1 MAKSTIPH
9 SVPSADRGLDADSHE
24 GPPISDGPPEWIPIP
39 LAVGANHDGYRLDRF
54 IHARI
59 VRLSRT
65 RIQAI
70 IERGQV
76 RDARGWLVRPAHRV
90 RAGEVVTV
98 LRPAPP
104 EPPVVLGYAIAH
116 QDPDLLVLD
125 KPAGLPVH
133 PSARYHRHTLT
144 AVLRERMGVGHGWEM
159 AHRLDRETSG
169 VMVFGRRGGS
179 GSVLKRS
186 FQRREVDKEYL
197 ALVHGRLAS
206 PCTIEIPLGAAL
218 GSEIR
223 VKMGPR
229 TLAEGGLPACTEIEP
244 LAPGSFRGE
253 PITLVRARPRTGRQH
268 QIRVH
273 LALLGHGVVGDKLYG
288 IEEAWFLDIV
298 EGGRPMAEIGE
309 HLGLWRH
316 ALHAASIELPHPN
329 GGHRVRFR
337 APWPQELA
345 AILPWPWP

>member
-1 MAKSTIPH
+1 MET
-9 SVPSADRGLDADSHE
+9 ADRGNDAPS
-24 GPPISDGPPEWIPIP
+24 GASEWIPIP
-39 LAVGANHDGYRLDRF
+39 LVVGANHDGYRLDRF

-76 RDARGWLVRPAHRV
+76 RDAHGPLVRVAHRV
-90 RAGEVVTV
+90 RVGQVVTV

-104 EPPVVLGYAIAH
+104 EPPVVLDYAVAH
-116 QDPDLLVLD
+116 RDSDLLVID

-159 AHRLDRETSG
+159 AHRLDCETSG

-179 GSVLKRS
+179 GSVIKRA

-197 ALVHGRLAS
+197 ALVHGRVDAPLTVAV
-206 PCTIEIPLGAAL
+206 PLGAAL

-229 TLAEGGLPACTEIEP
+229 SLAEGGLPALTEVEP
-244 LAPGSFRGE
+244 LAHGCFRGQ

-273 LALLGHGVVGDKLYG
+273 LGLVGHGVVGDKLYG
-288 IEEAWFLDIV
+288 VEEAWFLDIV

-316 ALHAASIELPHPN
+316 ALHAARIELPHPRD
-329 GGHRVRFR
+329 GQRVSFA
-337 APWPQELA
+337 APWPAELA
-345 AILPWPWP
+345 AILPWPAPAAT

>member
-1 MAKSTIPH
+1 MPG
-9 SVPSADRGLDADSHE
+9 ADRGEDADAHE
-24 GPPISDGPPEWIPIP
+24 GEKAPEGRPPEWIPIP
-39 LAVGANHDGYRLDRF
+39 LAVGANHDGYRVDRF

-59 VRLSRT
+59 TRLSRT
-65 RIQAI
+65 RIQRI
-70 IERGQV
+70 IARGQV
-76 RDARGWLVRPAHRV
+76 RDAHGAIVRPAHRV

-98 LRPAPP
+98 MRPAPP
-104 EPPVVLGYAIAH
+104 EPAVVLDYAVVH

-144 AVLRERMGVGHGWEM
+144 AVMRERLGVGHGWEM

-169 VMVFGRRGGS
+169 IMVFGRRGGS
-179 GSVLKRS
+179 GSLLKRS

-197 ALVHGRLAS
+197 ALVHGRLAA
-206 PCTIEIPLGAAL
+206 PCTIEIPLATDL

-229 TLAEGGLPACTEIEP
+229 ALADGGLAARTDVEP
-244 LAPGSFRGE
+244 LSQGEFRGE

-273 LALLGHGVVGDKLYG
+273 LALVGHGIVGDKLYG
-288 IEEAWFLDIV
+288 IEEAWFLDLV
-298 EGGRPMAEIGE
+298 ERGRPMSELGE
-309 HLGLWRH
+309 HLGLGRH
-316 ALHAASIELPHPN
+316 ALHAARIELPHPR
-329 GGHRVRFR
+329 HRQRVSFC
-337 APWPQELA
+337 APWPAELA
-345 AILPWPWP
+345 AILPLPPA

>member
-1 MAKSTIPH
+1 M
-9 SVPSADRGLDADSHE
+9 PSADRGNDAQPH
-24 GPPISDGPPEWIPIP
+24 DGEWIPIP
-39 LAVGANHDGYRLDRF
+39 LPVGANHDGYRVDRF
-54 IHARI
+54 IHACI
-59 VRLSRT
+59 TRLSRT
-65 RIQAI
+65 RIQSI

-76 RDARGWLVRPAHRV
+76 RGARGLIVRPSHRV
-90 RAGEVVTV
+90 HAGEVVTV
-98 LRPAPP
+98 MRPAPL
-104 EPPVVLGYAIAH
+104 EPPVVLDYSITH

-144 AVLRERMGVGHGWEM
+144 AVMRTRLGVGHGWEM

-169 VMVFGRRGGS
+169 IMVFGRRGAS
-179 GSVLKRS
+179 GSTLKRS
-186 FQRREVDKEYL
+186 FQQREVDKEYL
-197 ALVHGRLAS
+197 ALVHGRLEQ
-206 PCTIEIPLGAAL
+206 PCTIEVPLAADL

-229 TLAEGGLPACTEIEP
+229 ALAEGGRPACTEIEP
-244 LAPGSFRGE
+244 LRSGEFRGE

-273 LALLGHGVVGDKLYG
+273 LALVGHGIVGDKLYG

-298 EGGRPMAEIGE
+298 ERGRPMSEIGE

-316 ALHAASIELPHPN
+316 ALHAARIELPHPRD
-329 GGHRVRFR
+329 GQRVSFH
-337 APWPQELA
+337 AVWPQELA
-345 AILPWPWP
+345 AILPWPQEPGSSG

>member
-1 MAKSTIPH
+1 MQG
-9 SVPSADRGLDADSHE
+9 ADRDEGADAHE
-24 GPPISDGPPEWIPIP
+24 LEWIPIP
-39 LAVGANHDGYRLDRF
+39 LAVGAGHDGYRVDRF

-65 RIQAI
+65 RIQQI
-70 IERGQV
+70 IARGQV
-76 RDARGWLVRPAHRV
+76 RDARGPIVRPAHRV

-104 EPPVVLGYAIAH
+104 EPDVVLDYAVRH
-116 QDPDLLVLD
+116 QDPDLMVLD

-144 AVLRERMGVGHGWEM
+144 AVLRGRLGAGHGWEM

-197 ALVHGRLAS
+197 ALVHGKLAA
-206 PCTIEIPLGAAL
+206 PCTLEIPLGPAQ

-244 LAPGSFRGE
+244 LALGCFRDE

-273 LALLGHGVVGDKLYG
+273 LALAGHGIVGDKLYG

-298 EGGRPMAEIGE
+298 ERGRPMSELGE

-316 ALHAASIELPHPN
+316 ALHAARIELPHPRD
-329 GGHRVRFR
+329 GRRLAFA
-337 APWPQELA
+337 APWPDELA
-345 AILPWPWP
+345 AILPLPPELGLD

>member
-1 MAKSTIPH
+1 MQ
-9 SVPSADRGLDADSHE
+9 SADRDEGADAHE
-24 GPPISDGPPEWIPIP
+24 AEWIPIP
-39 LAVGANHDGYRLDRF
+39 LPVGAAHDGYRVDRF

-59 VRLSRT
+59 IRLSRT
-65 RIQAI
+65 RIQTI

-76 RDARGWLVRPAHRV
+76 RDARGPIVRPAHRV
-90 RAGEVVTV
+90 HAGEVVTV

-104 EPPVVLGYAIAH
+104 EPEVVLDYTVRYE
-116 QDPDLLVLD
+116 DPDLLVID

-144 AVLRERMGVGHGWEM
+144 AVMRTRLGVGHGWEM

-186 FQRREVDKEYL
+186 FQHREIDKEYL
-197 ALVHGRLAS
+197 ALVHGRLEDARI
-206 PCTIEIPLGAAL
+206 IELPLGPAQ

-229 TLAEGGLPACTEIEP
+229 ALDDGGVPARTEVEP
-244 LAPGSFRGE
+244 LAGGSFRGE

-273 LALLGHGVVGDKLYG
+273 LAELGHGIVGDKLYG
-288 IEEAWFLDIV
+288 IEEAWFLDVV
-298 EGGRPMAEIGE
+298 EHGRPMAELGE
-309 HLGLWRH
+309 ELGLWRH
-316 ALHAASIELPHPN
+316 ALHAVRLELPHPRD
-329 GGHRVRFR
+329 GHRLSFG
-337 APWPQELA
+337 APWPEELA
-345 AILPWPWP
+345 AILPLPPGLGLD

>member
-1 MAKSTIPH
+1 MA
-9 SVPSADRGLDADSHE
+9 SADRGNYAHAHE
-24 GPPISDGPPEWIPIP
+24 GDGPPEEAPRAPEWIPIP

-76 RDARGWLVRPAHRV
+76 RDARGPVVRASHRV

-98 LRPAPP
+98 MRPAPL
-104 EPPVVLGYAIAH
+104 EPPVVLDYAVAH

-144 AVLRERMGVGHGWEM
+144 ALMRTRMGVGHGWEM

-179 GSVLKRS
+179 GSQLKRS

-197 ALVHGRLAS
+197 ALAHGRIVA
-206 PCTIEIPLGAAL
+206 PFTVEIPLAAAL

-229 TLAEGGLPACTEIEP
+229 SLAEGGRPACTEIEP
-244 LAPGSFRGE
+244 LVHGSFRDQ

-273 LALLGHGVVGDKLYG
+273 LSLSGHGIVGDKLYG

-298 EGGRPMAEIGE
+298 EGGRPMSDIGE

-316 ALHAASIELPHPN
+316 ALHAARIELPHPRD
-329 GGHRVRFR
+329 GRRVAFT
-337 APWPQELA
+337 APWPAELA
-345 AILPWPWP
+345 EILPWPQG

>member
-1 MAKSTIPH
+1 MLKSTIPH
-9 SVPSADRGLDADSHE
+9 SVPGADRGKDADSHE
-24 GPPISDGPPEWIPIP
+24 GEWIPIP
-39 LAVGANHDGYRLDRF
+39 LAVGANHDGYRVDRF

-65 RIQAI
+65 RIQVI

-76 RDARGWLVRPAHRV
+76 RDARGPIVRPAHRV
-90 RAGEVVTV
+90 HAGEVVTV
-98 LRPAPP
+98 MRPAPA
-104 EPPVVLGYAIAH
+104 EPAVVLDYAVTH
-116 QDPDLLVLD
+116 QDPDLLVID

-133 PSARYHRHTLT
+133 PSAAYHRHTLT
-144 AVLRERMGVGHGWEM
+144 AVLRERLGAGHGWEM

-169 VMVFGRRGGS
+169 IMVFGRRGGS
-179 GSVLKRS
+179 GSLLKRS

-197 ALVHGRLAS
+197 ALVHGELVA
-206 PCTIEIPLGAAL
+206 PCTIEIPLASDRA
-218 GSEIR
+218 SEIR

-229 TLAEGGLPACTEIEP
+229 ALGEGGLPACTEIEP
-244 LAPGSFRGE
+244 LARGQFRGE

-273 LALLGHGVVGDKLYG
+273 LALLGHGIVGDKLYG

-298 EGGRPMAEIGE
+298 ERGRPMSEVGE

-316 ALHAASIELPHPN
+316 ALHAARIELPHPRD
-329 GGHRVRFR
+329 GQRVSFC
-337 APWPQELA
+337 APWPAELA
-345 AILPWPWP
+345 AILPVPSE

>member
-1 MAKSTIPH
+1 M
-9 SVPSADRGLDADSHE
+9 PSADRDEGADAH
-24 GPPISDGPPEWIPIP
+24 DGEWIAIP
-39 LAVGANHDGYRLDRF
+39 LVVGAGHDGYRVDRF

-59 VRLSRT
+59 TRLSRT
-65 RIQAI
+65 RIRAI

-76 RDARGWLVRPAHRV
+76 RDGRGPIVRPAHRV
-90 RAGEVVTV
+90 RAGQVVTV
-98 LRPAPP
+98 MRPAPP
-104 EPPVVLGYAIAH
+104 EPEVVLDYAVRH
-116 QDPDLLVLD
+116 QDPDLLVID

-144 AVLRERMGVGHGWEM
+144 AVMRTRLGVGHGWEM

-186 FQRREVDKEYL
+186 FQHREVHKEYL
-197 ALVHGRLAS
+197 ALVHGRLEGS
-206 PCTIEIPLGAAL
+206 CTVEIPLGPAQ

-229 TLAEGGLPACTEIEP
+229 SPLQGGLPASTEVEA
-244 LAPGSFRGE
+244 LAHGDFRDG

-273 LALLGHGVVGDKLYG
+273 LAELGHGIVGDKLYG
-288 IEEAWFLDIV
+288 IEESWFLDVV
-298 EGGRPMAEIGE
+298 EHGRPLSELGE
-309 HLGLWRH
+309 TLGLWRH
-316 ALHAASIELPHPN
+316 ALHAARLELPHPRD
-329 GGHRVRFR
+329 GQCMSFF
-337 APWPQELA
+337 APWPEDLA
-345 AILPWPWP
+345 AILPLPPGVGP

>member
-1 MAKSTIPH
+1 MPG
-9 SVPSADRGLDADSHE
+9 ADRGNDADAHE
-24 GPPISDGPPEWIPIP
+24 GEWIPIP
-39 LAVGANHDGYRLDRF
+39 LAVGASHDGYRLDRF

-59 VRLSRT
+59 IRLSRT
-65 RIQAI
+65 RIRHI

-76 RDARGWLVRPAHRV
+76 RGARGPILRPAHRV

-98 LRPAPP
+98 MRPAPP
-104 EPPVVLGYAIAH
+104 EPPVVLDYGVVH
-116 QDPDLLVLD
+116 QDPDLMVLD

-144 AVLRERMGVGHGWEM
+144 AVLRARLGVGHGWEM

-169 VMVFGRRGGS
+169 LMAFGRRGGS

-186 FQRREVDKEYL
+186 FQHREVDKEYL
-197 ALVHGRLAS
+197 ALVHGRLVAPS
-206 PCTIEIPLGAAL
+206 TIEVPLGAAL

-229 TLAEGGLPACTEIEP
+229 ALAEGGLPACTEVEP
-244 LAPGSFRGE
+244 LAHGTFRGE

-273 LALLGHGVVGDKLYG
+273 LSLVGHGIVGDKLYG
-288 IEEAWFLDIV
+288 IEEAWFLELV

-316 ALHAASIELPHPN
+316 ALHAARLELPHPHD
-329 GGHRVRFR
+329 GRRVSFG
-337 APWPQELA
+337 APWPAELA
-345 AILPWPWP
+345 AILPWPTRVDEPGG

>member
-1 MAKSTIPH
+1 M
-9 SVPSADRGLDADSHE
+9 PSADRVENAHAHE
-24 GPPISDGPPEWIPIP
+24 GEEAPRAPEGLPIAGGPPEWIPIP

-76 RDARGWLVRPAHRV
+76 RDARGLICRPAHRV

-104 EPPVVLGYAIAH
+104 EPPVVLDYAVAH

-179 GSVLKRS
+179 GSVLKRC

-197 ALVHGRLAS
+197 ALVHGRVVSAS
-206 PCTIEIPLGAAL
+206 TIEVPLGAAL

-229 TLAEGGLPACTEIEP
+229 TLAEGGLPACTEVEP
-244 LAPGSFRGE
+244 LRQGTFRGE

-273 LALLGHGVVGDKLYG
+273 LALSGHGVVGDKLYG
-288 IEEAWFLDIV
+288 VEEAWFLDIV

-316 ALHAASIELPHPN
+316 ALHAARIELPHPKD
-329 GGHRVRFR
+329 GRRVSFA
-337 APWPQELA
+337 APWPEELA
-345 AILPWPWP
+345 AILAWP

>member
-1 MAKSTIPH
+1 M
-9 SVPSADRGLDADSHE
+9 PSADCGEGALAHE
-24 GPPISDGPPEWIPIP
+24 GEWIPIP
-39 LAVGANHDGYRLDRF
+39 LAVGANHDGYRVDRF
-54 IHARI
+54 IQARI
-59 VRLSRT
+59 IRLSRT
-65 RIQAI
+65 RIQSI
-70 IERGQV
+70 IARGQV
-76 RDARGWLVRPAHRV
+76 RDARGPIVRPAHRV

-98 LRPAPP
+98 MRPAPP
-104 EPPVVLGYAIAH
+104 EPAVVLDYDIAH

-144 AVLRERMGVGHGWEM
+144 AVMRTRLGAGHGWEM

-169 VMVFGRRGGS
+169 IMVFGRRGAS
-179 GSVLKRS
+179 GSTLKRS
-186 FQRREVDKEYL
+186 FQRREVDKQYL
-197 ALVHGRLAS
+197 ALVHGRLVV
-206 PCTIEIPLGAAL
+206 PCTIEIPLAADL

-229 TLAEGGLPACTEIEP
+229 PLAEGGRAACTEIEP
-244 LAPGSFRGE
+244 LASGEFRGE

-273 LALLGHGVVGDKLYG
+273 LALAGHGIVGDKLYG

-298 EGGRPMAEIGE
+298 ERGRPMAEIGD

-316 ALHAASIELPHPN
+316 ALHAERIELPHP
-329 GGHRVRFR
+329 GSGQRVSFC
-337 APWPQELA
+337 APWPEELA
-345 AILPWPWP
+345 AILPWPER